1 MNTYSKKEDKIIG
14 GKYNLSERLT
24 FGWCRT
30 IVGVFGCVDFE
41 HGC

>member
-30 IVGVFGCVDFE
+30 IVGVF
-41 HGC
+41 